1 MKMSWIGRISSVL
14 AGGALAVL
22 VGITIASVVMRYVFA
37 SPIFWLE
44 EISGLLM
51 IWIVMLGAIV
61 TERDGQHL
69 SIPLLVDL
77 FPAKLRIAL
86 DLVVSLLS
94 VAVLFY
100 MIYLGV
106 GLSLMARTKLT
117 SILQMSW
124 FWIDIAVPVGAAG
137 LALFMIRQCLRDI
150 AHLAGG
156 DAK

>member
-1 MKMSWIGRISSVL
+1 MSWIGRISSVL
-14 AGGALAVL
+14 AGAALAVL

-69 SIPLLVDL
+69 SIPLLVDI

-124 FWIDIAVPVGAAG
+124 FWIDIAVPVGSAG
-137 LALFMIRQCLRDI
+137 LALFMIRQCFRDI
-150 AHLAGG
+150 ALLARG